1 MQSASIADVA
11 AQFGK
16 SPMISTNC
24 NICKAD
30 DFTVL
35 YPPGV
40 AQVSQIVK
48 CNQCGL
54 MYANP
59 RKEADCVEIASWR
72 DDPNW
77 KMEIER
83 PQRFEKENLQVRD
96 YDSSRSLLNSLH
108 PSRGKLVEVGSSLGF
123 LLAAFRRDGW
133 KVMGVEPDRN
143 ACRYAVQKMGIET
156 INSTLE
162 EAALPDAS
170 VDVVVMLHVIEH
182 VPDPVGTLREIR
194 RILKPGGHVVL
205 ETPRYDTFMFW
216 LLGRRERS
224 LSCDG
229 HIFFFT
235 TATLREACKVAGLE
249 WGRVEYT
256 GRSLTL
262 DRLVYNLGIIS
273 KSPALQRAAYN
284 VSRRARLNRVRF
296 TVNVRDMQRVCLA
309 KPLPNP

>member
-1 MQSASIADVA
+1 
-11 AQFGK
+11 
-16 SPMISTNC
+16 
-24 NICKAD
+24 
-30 DFTVL
+30 
-35 YPPGV
+35 
-40 AQVSQIVK
+40 
-48 CNQCGL
+48 
-54 MYANP
+54 
-59 RKEADCVEIASWR
+59 
-72 DDPNW
+72 
-77 KMEIER
+77 
-83 PQRFEKENLQVRD
+83 
-96 YDSSRSLLNSLH
+96 
-108 PSRGKLVEVGSSLGF
+108 
-123 LLAAFRRDGW
+123 
-133 KVMGVEPDRN
+133 
-143 ACRYAVQKMGIET
+143 
-156 INSTLE
+156 
-162 EAALPDAS
+162 
-170 VDVVVMLHVIEH
+170 MLHVIEH

-284 VSRRARLNRVRF
+284 ASRRARLNRVRF